1 MPLLTFAQTKD
12 MTNTSQDDTVQE
24 EKYSDPN
31 LENNESIEQE
41 L

>member
-12 MTNTSQDDTVQE
+12 MTNTPQDDVVQE